1 MRRFMPAGILEFC
14 ADPRSPYH
22 KNVFAKFG
30 NLILFCGGSWRSTL
44 TAETRQ
50 DMGIKKFW
58 KWTVVSVLGN
68 PPGLQSIKPNHDNS
82 VSDELTKPERAG

>member
-50 DMGIKKFW
+50 VLLKKIDSKTSQLANLEVMIIIGVIFIIPFY
-58 KWTVVSVLGN
+58 SYLR
-68 PPGLQSIKPNHDNS
+68 SSCHI
-82 VSDELTKPERAG
+82 